1 MDLILWRHADAE
13 DGSPDAAR
21 ALTDKG
27 RQQAALM
34 AGWLKARLPK
44 DVRIL
49 VSPTRRTQQTAQAL
63 DLAYESCK
71 ALAPGHDATEALAAA
86 NWPDAE
92 GVVLVVGH
100 QPTLGQIAALLLSG
114 NSADWVIKKSG
125 VWWLSNQGREGESQ
139 ITLEAALAPNML
151 KKGKP

>member
-13 DGSPDAAR
+13 EGSPDAAR

-49 VSPTRRTQQTAQAL
+49 VSPARRTQQTAQAL
-63 DLAYESCK
+63 DLAYETCK
-71 ALAPGHDATEALAAA
+71 ALAPEHDATEALAAA

-92 GVVLVVGH
+92 GAALIVGH
-100 QPTLGQIAALLLSG
+100 QPTLGQIAALLLSE
-114 NSADWVIKKSG
+114 NSADWAIKKGG
-125 VWWLSNQGREGESQ
+125 VWWFSNQVREGESQ
-139 ITLEAALAPNML
+139 IMLEAVLAPNML

>member
-13 DGSPDAAR
+13 EGSPDAAR

-49 VSPTRRTQQTAQAL
+49 ASPARRTQQTAQAL
-63 DLAYESCK
+63 DLAYETCK

-86 NWPDAE
+86 HWPDAE
-92 GVVLVVGH
+92 GVVLIVGH

-114 NSADWVIKKSG
+114 NSADWAIKKSA
-125 VWWLSNQGREGESQ
+125 VWWLSNQVHERDGQ
-139 ITLEAALAPNML
+139 IMLEAVLAPNIL